1 MTDLPRLHYDRARA
15 ILDRLIAFDTTSRN
29 SNLALIEWVE
39 GYLAEHGVASHR
51 VSNEDGTKS
60 NLFATV
66 GPDVEGGIIMSGHTD
81 VVPVDNQDWS
91 SDPWVTLEKD
101 GKLYGRGTS
110 DMKSFIALTLAWV
123 PAFVKGS
130 KPIHLA
136 ISYDEE
142 IGCLGAPAMIEQ
154 MAKQVPTP
162 RMAIVGEPTSMR
174 LVTGHKG
181 ISVYRVEVTGAEA
194 HSSLVNHGISA
205 NEHAVDLMHS
215 LLELSRDLKAKA
227 DPDNGFDPPYPTLT
241 IGVMQGGEA
250 ANILA
255 GHAQFQ
261 FDLRCPPG
269 FVSAD
274 LLAPFKAQC
283 EALDKELKA
292 RFPQAGV
299 TFMKVADAPPLG
311 DAGSE
316 DAIAFVQGLTGEN
329 SAPSKV
335 SYGAEAG
342 QFQQGGFP
350 TVICGPGSIEQAH
363 QPNEWI
369 AIEQLEKGARFM
381 ERLAEEL
388 A

>member
-1 MTDLPRLHYDRARA
+1 MTDMTRART
-15 ILDRLIAFDTTSRN
+15 ILDKLIAFDTTSRN

-39 GYLAEHGVASHR
+39 SYLAGHGVTGHR
-51 VSNEDGTKS
+51 VTNEEGNKS
-60 NLFATV
+60 NLYATC
-66 GPDVEGGIIMSGHTD
+66 GPQVEGGVILSGHTD
-81 VVPVDNQDWS
+81 VVPVDNQDWL
-91 SDPWVTLEKD
+91 SDPWTTREEA

-110 DMKSFIALTLAWV
+110 DMKSFIALALAWV
-123 PAFVKGS
+123 PEFVKGS

-142 IGCLGAPAMIEQ
+142 VGCLGAPAMIEQ
-154 MAKQVPTP
+154 MRQSVPTP
-162 RMAIVGEPTSMR
+162 RLAVVGEPTSMR

-181 ISVYRVEVTGAEA
+181 ISVYRVEVHGAEA

-215 LLELSRDLKAKA
+215 LVELSRELKTQA
-227 DPDNGFDPPYPTLT
+227 DPNNGFDPPYPTLT
-241 IGVMQGGEA
+241 IGVMRGGEA

-255 GHAQFQ
+255 GHAEFQ

-269 FVSAD
+269 FVAD
-274 LLAPFKAQC
+274 ELLAPFKARC
-283 EALDKELKA
+283 EELDKELNGL
-292 RFPQAGV
+292 FPQAHV
-299 TFMKVADAPPLG
+299 SFEKVADAPPLG
-311 DAGSE
+311 DEGSE
-316 DAIAFVQGLTGEN
+316 DAMAFVRNLTGEN
-329 SAPSKV
+329 FTPAKV
-335 SYGAEAG
+335 AYAAEAG

-369 AIEQLEKGARFM
+369 AIDQLEQGCRFM
-381 ERLAEEL
+381 ARLAEEL

>member
-1 MTDLPRLHYDRARA
+1 MMTDMTRARA
-15 ILDRLIAFDTTSRN
+15 ILDQLIAFDTTSRN

-39 GYLAEHGVASHR
+39 SYLAEYGVAARR
-51 VSNEDGTKS
+51 VSNEEGNKS

-66 GPDVEGGIIMSGHTD
+66 GPEVEGGVILSGHTD

-91 SDPWVTLEKD
+91 SDPWVTREEA

-110 DMKSFIALTLAWV
+110 DMKSFIALALAWV
-123 PAFVKGS
+123 PEFVKGS
-130 KPIHLA
+130 KPVHLA

-142 IGCLGAPAMIEQ
+142 VGCLGAPAMIEQ
-154 MAKQVPTP
+154 MRTAVPRP
-162 RMAIVGEPTSMR
+162 RLALVGEPTSMR

-181 ISVYRVEVTGAEA
+181 ISVYRVEVDGAEA

-215 LLELSRDLKAKA
+215 LVELSRELKAKA

-255 GHAQFQ
+255 GHAEFQ

-269 FVSAD
+269 FVAD
-274 LLAPFKAQC
+274 ELLAPFKAHC
-283 EALDKELKA
+283 EALDKEMQA

-299 TFMKVADAPPLG
+299 RFHKVADAPPLG
-311 DAGSE
+311 DEESE
-316 DAIAFVQGLTGEN
+316 DAMAFVRKLTGEN
-329 SAPSKV
+329 SPAAKV
-335 SYGAEAG
+335 AYAAEAG

-363 QPNEWI
+363 QPDEWI
-369 AIEQLEKGARFM
+369 AIDQLEQGCRFM
-381 ERLAEEL
+381 ERLVEEL

>member
-1 MTDLPRLHYDRARA
+1 MTDMTRARA
-15 ILDRLIAFDTTSRN
+15 ILDQLIAFDTTSRN

-39 GYLAEHGVASHR
+39 SYLAGHGVASHR

-60 NLFATV
+60 NLFATA

-123 PAFVKGS
+123 PAFVRGS

-154 MAKQVPTP
+154 MRQTVPTP

-205 NEHAVDLMHS
+205 NEHAVDLMYS
-215 LLELSRDLKAKA
+215 LLELSRELKTKA
-227 DPDNGFDPPYPTLT
+227 DPDDSRVKGFDPPYPTLT

-255 GHAQFQ
+255 GHAEFQ

-292 RFPQAGV
+292 RFSQAGV
-299 TFMKVADAPPLG
+299 TFQKVADAPPLG
-311 DAGSE
+311 DEGSE
-316 DAIAFVQGLTGEN
+316 DAVSFVRKLTGEN
-329 SAPSKV
+329 SAPAKV

-381 ERLAEEL
+381 QRLAEEL
-388 A
+388 R

>member
-1 MTDLPRLHYDRARA
+1 MTDMTRARA
-15 ILDRLIAFDTTSRN
+15 ILDQLIAFDTTSRN

-39 GYLAEHGVASHR
+39 SYLAEHGVTGHR

-66 GPDVEGGIIMSGHTD
+66 GPQVEGGVILSGHTD
-81 VVPVDNQDWS
+81 VVPVDGQDWS
-91 SDPWVTLEKD
+91 HDPWVTREEG

-110 DMKSFIALTLAWV
+110 DMKSFIALALAYV

-142 IGCLGAPAMIEQ
+142 IGCLGAPAMIEE
-154 MAKQVPTP
+154 MRTRVPTP
-162 RMAIVGEPTSMR
+162 RLAVVGEPTSMR

-181 ISVYRVEVTGAEA
+181 ISVYKVEVRGAEA

-205 NEHAVDLMHS
+205 NEHAVDLMHY
-215 LLELSRDLKAKA
+215 LVELSRELKAKA
-227 DPDNGFDPPYPTLT
+227 DTDNGFDPPYPTLT

-255 GHAQFQ
+255 GHAEFQ

-269 FVSAD
+269 FVAD
-274 LLAPFKAQC
+274 ELLAPFKARC
-283 EALDKELKA
+283 EALDKELQA
-292 RFPQAGV
+292 RFPQAGAS
-299 TFMKVADAPPLG
+299 FEKLADAPPLG
-311 DAGSE
+311 DNGSE
-316 DAIAFVQGLTGEN
+316 DAVSFVRKLTGEN
-329 SAPSKV
+329 SAPAKV

-369 AIEQLEKGARFM
+369 AIEQLEQGARFM
-381 ERLAEEL
+381 ERLAVEL
-388 A
+388 T

>member
-1 MTDLPRLHYDRARA
+1 MTDMTRARS
-15 ILDRLIAFDTTSRN
+15 ILDQLIAFDTTSRN

-39 GYLAEHGVASHR
+39 NYLAEHGVKGHR
-51 VSNEDGTKS
+51 VANDEGDKS
-60 NLFATV
+60 NLFATI

-81 VVPVDNQDWS
+81 VVPVDNQDWA
-91 SDPWVTLEKD
+91 SDPWVTREEG

-110 DMKSFIALTLAWV
+110 DMKSFIALTLAFV
-123 PAFVKGS
+123 PEFVKGS

-142 IGCLGAPAMIEQ
+142 VGCLGAPAMIEQ
-154 MAKQVPTP
+154 IRETVPEP
-162 RMAIVGEPTSMR
+162 RMAIIGEPTSMR

-181 ISVYRVEVTGAEA
+181 ISVFKVEVTGAEA

-215 LLELSRDLKAKA
+215 LVQLSRELKEKA
-227 DPDNGFDPPYPTLT
+227 DPNNGFDPPYPTLT
-241 IGVMQGGEA
+241 IGVMKGGEA
-250 ANILA
+250 GNILA
-255 GHAQFQ
+255 GHAEFH

-269 FVSAD
+269 FVAD
-274 LLAPFKAQC
+274 ELLASFEAQC
-283 EALDKELKA
+283 EVLNKELSS

-299 TFMKVADAPPLG
+299 TFTKVADAPPLG

-316 DAIAFVQGLTGEN
+316 DAIAFVQKLTGEN
-329 SAPSKV
+329 SEPSKV
-335 SYGAEAG
+335 SYAAEAG

-369 AIEQLEKGARFM
+369 AIEQLEQGCRFM
-381 ERLAEEL
+381 ERLAETL
-388 A
+388 R

>member
-1 MTDLPRLHYDRARA
+1 MTDMTRARA
-15 ILDRLIAFDTTSRN
+15 ILERLIAFDTTSRN

-39 GYLAEHGVASHR
+39 NYLAEHGVAANR
-51 VSNEDGTKS
+51 VGNAEGTKS
-60 NLFATV
+60 NLFATI
-66 GPDVEGGIIMSGHTD
+66 GPPVEGGVIMSGHTD
-81 VVPVDNQDWS
+81 VVPVDNQEWT
-91 SDPWVTLEKD
+91 SDPWVSSEEG

-110 DMKSFIALTLAWV
+110 DMKSFIALTLAFV
-123 PAFVKGS
+123 PEFVKGA

-142 IGCLGAPAMIEQ
+142 VGCLGAPAMIEQ
-154 MAKQVPTP
+154 MRESVPTP

-174 LVTGHKG
+174 IVTGHKG
-181 ISVYRVEVTGAEA
+181 ISVYRVEVRGAEA

-215 LLELSRDLKAKA
+215 LIELSRELKTRA
-227 DPDNGFDPPYPTLT
+227 DPESGFDPPYPTLT

-255 GHAQFQ
+255 GHAEFQ

-269 FVSAD
+269 FVAD
-274 LLAPFKAQC
+274 ELLADFEAHCQ
-283 EALDKELKA
+283 ALDKELSA
-292 RFPQAGV
+292 RFFQAGV
-299 TFMKVADAPPLG
+299 AFHKVANAPPLG
-311 DAGSE
+311 DEGSE
-316 DAIAFVQGLTGEN
+316 DAIAFVRKLTGEN
-329 SAPSKV
+329 SPPAKV
-335 SYGAEAG
+335 AYAAEAG

-369 AIEQLEKGARFM
+369 AIEQLEKGCRFM
-381 ERLAEEL
+381 ERLVEEL
-388 A
+388 R

>member
-1 MTDLPRLHYDRARA
+1 MTNMTHARA

-39 GYLAEHGVASHR
+39 SYLSEYGVTGHR
-51 VSNEDGTKS
+51 VANEDGTKS
-60 NLFATV
+60 NLFATI
-66 GPDVEGGIIMSGHTD
+66 GPMVEGGVILSGHTD

-91 SDPWVTLEKD
+91 SDPWITREES
-101 GKLYGRGTS
+101 GKLYGRGTA
-110 DMKSFIALTLAWV
+110 DMKSFIALALAWV
-123 PAFVKGS
+123 PEFAKGA

-154 MAKQVPTP
+154 MRTSVRAP
-162 RMAIVGEPTSMR
+162 RLAVVGEPTSMR

-181 ISVYRVEVTGAEA
+181 ISVYKVEVQGAEA

-215 LLELSRDLKAKA
+215 LVELSRELKAKA

-269 FVSAD
+269 FAPD
-274 LLAPFKAQC
+274 ELLAPFKALC
-283 EALDKELKA
+283 EALDKELSA
-292 RFPQAGV
+292 RFPQAGAS
-299 TFMKVADAPPLG
+299 FEKLADAPPLS
-311 DAGSE
+311 DDGSD
-316 DAIAFVQGLTGEN
+316 DAIAFVQRLTGEN
-329 SAPSKV
+329 MPPAKV

-369 AIEQLEKGARFM
+369 ALEQLEQGTRFM
-381 ERLAEEL
+381 ERLAQEL